1 MSLAR
6 QFFGLAPE
14 PADGYPSGGAMLYG
28 EEKGFEI
35 VPVAQITSEL
45 MLALMAMQERSIS
58 AHLEAGPF
66 SAQAERLTTPTD
78 VEKWLAQPAVC
89 DERGDEPGDCAL
101 WSVLRV
107 QLRLL
112 TKQYT
117 FLTFHIVHDENDGLG
132 TLMLSPLLW
141 ERK

>member
-6 QFFGLAPE
+6 QSFGLAPE

-66 SAQAERLTTPTD
+66 SAQSERLTTPTD

-89 DERGDEPGDCAL
+89 DVRSSRGRPNAGGARRRRRARPRSGRGSGSSCARGA
-101 WSVLRV
+101 WRSARA
-107 QLRLL
+107 RAC
-112 TKQYT
+112 
-117 FLTFHIVHDENDGLG
+117 
-132 TLMLSPLLW
+132 
-141 ERK
+141 